1 MSKTAI
7 KLMDSER
14 IELGEFSSSLG
25 FLLRIAQV
33 KVFNALFE
41 TLAQGDVK
49 PGEFTV
55 LWVIGLNPQLR
66 QGSLAER
73 LEIKPA
79 HMTKLVHRLV
89 QAGYVIRHTPDDD
102 RRSVRLCLTDSGK
115 AFVEQHKAE
124 FLDLHKQERGNL
136 SASEARQLCNLLRK
150 FTHLAD

>member
-1 MSKTAI
+1 MSKSAVR
-7 KLMDSER
+7 LVDSEK
-14 IELGEFSSSLG
+14 IDLGEFSSSLG

-33 KVFNALFE
+33 QVFNALFE
-41 TLAQGDVK
+41 TLAQVNVK

-66 QGSLAER
+66 QGSLAQR

-79 HMTKLVHRLV
+79 HMTKLVQRLV
-89 QAGYVIRHTPDDD
+89 QAGYVIRSTPEDD
-102 RRSVRLCLTDSGK
+102 RRSVRLSLTNNGR
-115 AFVEQHKAE
+115 ALLAQHKAD

-136 SASEARQLCNLLRK
+136 SASESKQLCNLLRK